1 MKITFATLIT
11 SFVGL
16 ISALPAPLLEEAALS
31 PRGDSAVDNIILVVF
46 DKNPDGTPQ
55 GPYDDEIAAAD
66 PGAVLGRRSIEAR
79 TVSAADLQSLSER
92 DNDIIAVSFF
102 LAKADA
108 GQAGPYDADVAAADP
123 NAVLGRRSIAA
134 RTVSAADL
142 QSLSERDNDIIAVSF
157 FLAKADAGQ
166 AGPYDAD
173 VAAADPDV
181 VLGRRGDSAVDNI
194 ILVVFDK
201 NPDGTPQGPYDDEIA
216 AADPGAVLGKVRLL
230 SSQTSQQ
237 TC

>member
-123 NAVLGRRSIAA
+123 
-134 RTVSAADL
+134 
-142 QSLSERDNDIIAVSF
+142 
-157 FLAKADAGQ
+157 
-166 AGPYDAD
+166 
-173 VAAADPDV
+173 DV